1 MFNLS
6 LFVTIVF
13 LAFQMSGMVEW
24 SWLVVFSPILIFF
37 LIYGIIS
44 FIVISLLK
52 IGLKTTNKNINK
64 IYKGMFDE

>member
-44 FIVISLLK
+44 FIVISILK
-52 IGLKTTNKNINK
+52 IELKTTNKNINK